1 MSGDRYSEPQVHS
14 VDCCLLDPFNRGAPG
29 IASGLARLALRAES
43 SKDCSNERDLSE
55 WQHQPVEESEAP
67 FANYEGSC
75 CDIEHTEHN
84 SEAPMC
90 DEDFQFQGFSKAEV
104 PQYQPHDEVPVYQPH
119 DEVPVCQPHD
129 DVPVY
134 QPHDD
139 VPQYQ
144 PHDDDVPQ
152 YQPHEQ
158 SSLYG
163 AVPVYRGAEAS
174 KSYDFSEPPR
184 YRTHCRSARS
194 HTVRT

>member
-1 MSGDRYSEPQVHS
+1 MHS

-43 SKDCSNERDLSE
+43 AENCSNERDLSE
-55 WQHQPVEESEAP
+55 WQNQPVENEAP
-67 FANYEGSC
+67 FVNYEGSC
-75 CDIEHTEHN
+75 CDIEDTEHN
-84 SEAPMC
+84 SEEPMC
-90 DEDFQFQGFSKAEV
+90 DEDSQFQDFSKAQV
-104 PQYQPHDEVPVYQPH
+104 PKYQPHDDVPQY
-119 DEVPVCQPHD
+119 QPHD

-144 PHDDDVPQ
+144 PHDDVPQYQPHDDVPVYHDDVPQ

-184 YRTHCRSARS
+184 YRTHCRPACS
-194 HTVRT
+194 HTVRI